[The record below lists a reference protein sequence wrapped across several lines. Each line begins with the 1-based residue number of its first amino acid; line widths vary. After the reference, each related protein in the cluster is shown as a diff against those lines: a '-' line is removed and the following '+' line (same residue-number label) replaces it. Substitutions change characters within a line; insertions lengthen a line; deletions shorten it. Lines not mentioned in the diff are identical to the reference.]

1 LRSLYRSTPWPAQGP
16 LRATCENRPG
26 PLAAWVQRILSR
38 HSAPH
43 FAPTWGCQCGIYGL
57 ARLERAEH
65 LEMSPQVCQRGLFG
79 RSLQVFGVVLLW
91 GRVIQHENGFRAEYA
106 RPLKLLT
113 VPALIRGR
121 EMRSLLE
128 SVAQRYSIELVPG
141 MEELACPA

>member
-1 LRSLYRSTPWPAQGP
+1 
-16 LRATCENRPG
+16 
-26 PLAAWVQRILSR
+26 
-38 HSAPH
+38 
-43 FAPTWGCQCGIYGL
+43 
-57 ARLERAEH
+57 
-65 LEMSPQVCQRGLFG
+65 MSPQVCQRGLFG

-128 SVAQRYSIELVPG
+128 SAAQRYSIELVPG
-141 MEELACPA
+141 MEELACSA